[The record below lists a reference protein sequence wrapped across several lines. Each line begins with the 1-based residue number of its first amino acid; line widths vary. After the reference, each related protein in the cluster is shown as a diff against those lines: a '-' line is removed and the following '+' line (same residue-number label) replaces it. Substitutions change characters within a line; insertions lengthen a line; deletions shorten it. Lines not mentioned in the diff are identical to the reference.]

1 MIRAGFIGL
10 GNMGKPVAAHLA
22 PAGFETTVHDLASE
36 PVAELVATGA
46 RAGAHPREVGE
57 HSDVVGVCVPEDR
70 HVRAVVLGPDGLLS
84 GMKTGGVILIHSTI
98 LPETVLEIAELARP
112 AGVDVMDAC
121 ITGGGARARAR
132 QLTYLVGGSESAFE
146 KARPYFEATSD
157 VAPIHAGA
165 LGQGAKLKLCINL
178 ITYIQWAAAYESA
191 ALARSIGLPQ
201 EVLEAAGRSNG
212 QITELM
218 LQYLVSQKLPDDARN
233 SEPFQALMRSHMQ
246 IAEKDLA
253 GALELA
259 RRSGVALPVG
269 ALVSQSM
276 ARLYGV
282 NDPERR

>member
-1 MIRAGFIGL
+1 
-10 GNMGKPVAAHLA
+10 
-22 PAGFETTVHDLASE
+22 
-36 PVAELVATGA
+36 
-46 RAGAHPREVGE
+46 
-57 HSDVVGVCVPEDR
+57 
-70 HVRAVVLGPDGLLS
+70 
-84 GMKTGGVILIHSTI
+84 
-98 LPETVLEIAELARP
+98 
-112 AGVDVMDAC
+112 MDAC
-121 ITGGGARARAR
+121 VTGGAIRAAAK
-132 QLTYLVGGSESAFE
+132 QITYLIGGDLETLE
-146 KARPYFEATSD
+146 TVRPYLEATTS
-157 VAPIHAGA
+157 VEPIHAGSV
-165 LGQGAKLKLCINL
+165 GTGAKLKLCINL

-218 LQYLVSQKLPDDARN
+218 LQYLVSQKLPEDARN
-233 SEPFQALMRSHMQ
+233 SGPFQALMRSHMQ

-282 NDPERR
+282 NDPDRR